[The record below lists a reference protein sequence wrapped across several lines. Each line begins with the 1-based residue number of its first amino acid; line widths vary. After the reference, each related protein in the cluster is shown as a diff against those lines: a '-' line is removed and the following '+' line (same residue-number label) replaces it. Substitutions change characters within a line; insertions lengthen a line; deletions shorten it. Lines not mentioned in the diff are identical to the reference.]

1 MTEKNDIDVTY
12 VDIDTLTPD
21 PENAK
26 KHTKPQ
32 IRYIANSIDDFGA
45 INPLVLWHDG
55 NGRNIILAGNGRYE
69 AAKYKGIKRLPAI
82 QADYLT
88 KDEARAY
95 ALADNKTNVMTGFD
109 KDKLKAAL
117 AKLPDKLDITKYGF
131 TPHDFGWENTEV
143 SQRKTVTYHATDHKW
158 DAADLWTPA
167 NATDNTIQWQAI
179 QKVKNPG
186 IRKMLRRRFETYFT
200 KFNYSRIADYYINQA
215 TPDER
220 EALEATAMVL
230 LDYQHMIDN
239 GFFRLQDIVE
249 SNRYTVDMKKEG
261 TDDGD

>member
-1 MTEKNDIDVTY
+1 MTKKNDIDVTY

-26 KHTKPQ
+26 KHTKTQ

-45 INPLVLWHDG
+45 INPLVLWHDE

-69 AAKYKGIKRLPAI
+69 AAKYKGVKRLPAI

-95 ALADNKTNVMTGFD
+95 ALADNKTSALTGFD
-109 KDKLKAAL
+109 REKLREAI
-117 AKLPDKLDITKYGF
+117 AKLPTKLDIGKYGL
-131 TPHDFGWENTEV
+131 TPVDEGHSSTKV
-143 SQRKTVTYHATDHKW
+143 SDRTSITYHPTDHKW

-179 QKVKNPG
+179 QKVKDPG
-186 IRKMLRRRFETYFT
+186 IRKMLKRRFDLYFT
-200 KFNYSRIADYYINQA
+200 RFHYDRIADYYVNQA
-215 TPDER
+215 TTDER
-220 EALEATAMVL
+220 KALEATAMVL

-239 GFFRLQDIVE
+239 GFFKLQEMVE
-249 SNRYTVDMKKEG
+249 N
-261 TDDGD
+261 DD